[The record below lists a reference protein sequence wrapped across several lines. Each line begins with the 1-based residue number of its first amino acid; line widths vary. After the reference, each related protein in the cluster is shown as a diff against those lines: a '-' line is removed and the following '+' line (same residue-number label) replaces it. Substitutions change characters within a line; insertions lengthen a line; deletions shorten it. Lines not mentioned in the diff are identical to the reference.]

1 MNFWGSTNSC
11 QSPFFSIPW
20 TPISFHSQAFVHA
33 FKQHVENKKVNLNF
47 KKNPKGMKQ
56 SKDIQTAN
64 RQDGRDVRDEEGKA
78 VGGVGD

>member
-1 MNFWGSTNSC
+1 M
-11 QSPFFSIPW
+11 
-20 TPISFHSQAFVHA
+20 HA